1 MISGSKDGSNQ
12 AAAPSSDLV
21 DLIRNPSTTLR
32 GRSKLKEKE
41 SARSPSCPLPSE
53 RDKSPF
59 PSAQP
64 RRLNFDQTVE
74 PKKRRRREALHLA
87 LLDPSC
93 LQPYPEI
100 IAVFKKIYTLPAF
113 VACQRKG
120 AQSVYREQKDF
131 LRYFKEYLEYF
142 AKDLLQKMQTVLDEA
157 NAARKD
163 LLAQLQKICAEHEA
177 ALAET
182 PADKEKLNQT
192 CLQHLQAVI
201 IPQFIKSEGMSQ
213 QIQDLSSR
221 LTKAEAGLEQ
231 AKVLSANIQNVLDQ
245 SISNNAN
252 ISAELKKSQEA
263 AKTVEKI
270 SSQLEKINRQQQEQK
285 RAHEEKEQALYLSM
299 DRLRTEICAAQQ
311 ETERLNQL
319 IAEEKRRYLALEEES
334 KAVETTRKE
343 YFAKVETL
351 YLSMDRLR
359 TEICAA
365 QQETERL
372 NQLIAEE
379 KRRYLALEE
388 ESKAVEKTCEEYFAN
403 IEKILQDNGIDIK
416 KNLDNQGAATSR
428 CLETP
433 RKRSTGESFKSP
445 IPQRAEALFFSLQG
459 HFEATQAQVA
469 ECKKLDTT
477 TGQPDAQQ
485 LAEIAA
491 PSKEQ
496 SQLTDFFNHLDNS
509 KWTKSTAV
517 LGLLLLAGA
526 VISGA
531 VVVGYIP
538 VSVPAAFIAPHLP
551 AYISLAVA
559 QDLISKACLV
569 ATGIFGTGSVVSGYT
584 FFSSCCEKSMVRQY
598 EDFKQQ
604 LAPVLS
610 RR

>member
-334 KAVETTRKE
+334 KAVE
-343 YFAKVETL
+343 
-351 YLSMDRLR
+351 
-359 TEICAA
+359 
-365 QQETERL
+365 
-372 NQLIAEE
+372 
-379 KRRYLALEE
+379 
-388 ESKAVEKTCEEYFAN
+388 KTCEEYFAN